1 MITPP
6 LDRHGGHVKPHYA
19 PAPGQTEGQAGTSTD
34 ETRQDGE
41 ISGIVKRFSK
51 TESSSDTPIG
61 MGWVK
66 ARYAEAIEYTGSP
79 QGLRGMLLLWGG
91 AGWVLGGLGIWLG
104 LAMSKSSIESSQF
117 LGWILVAFGFGL
129 SVRMFLSSARLE
141 LFRPEDEPTLF
152 DRKHRKVYRV
162 FRETQPGWRGLFK
175 PWPLR
180 ATEYDW
186 NLIDVEHQATLTT
199 TGSTVTRYHALV
211 FLVKKSAADP
221 TIIDSFTIGNTMEL
235 GELTVPAV
243 WEHIRRFMEEG
254 GPHLPPGETLA
265 PASAPQTLW
274 ESLGAVGPIGPSYG
288 RWWKDNA
295 AFMILIH
302 VLFPLTVPFFLLWG
316 FFNWLS
322 YKTATPIQWPQ
333 EVTVAVGPSELPGG
347 MPPDARN

>member
-1 MITPP
+1 MSTPS

-19 PAPGQTEGQAGTSTD
+19 PALGQTEGSAGVSTD
-34 ETRQDGE
+34 EARQDGE
-41 ISGIVKRFSK
+41 VSGIVKRFSK
-51 TESSSDTPIG
+51 HESAGDTPIA
-61 MGWVK
+61 MGWIK

-79 QGLRGMLLLWGG
+79 QGLRGMLFLWGVFG
-91 AGWVLGGLGIWLG
+91 AAIGIGLGTMFGTGMAEWGYRNIFDLLFWAAPPLF
-104 LAMSKSSIESSQF
+104 I
-117 LGWILVAFGFGL
+117 AFGFYIL
-129 SVRMFLSSARLE
+129 LWTTRLE

-186 NLIDVEHQATLTT
+186 NLIDVEHQAVLTT

-211 FLVKKSAADP
+211 FLVKKSATDQI
-221 TIIDSFTIGNTMEL
+221 IIDSFTIGNTMEL

-243 WEHIRRFMEEG
+243 WEHIRRFMEEN

-265 PASAPQTLW
+265 PSQPPQDFAL
-274 ESLGAVGPIGPSYG
+274 SLAAVGPFGASYR
-288 RWWKDNA
+288 RWWQDNA
-295 AFMILIH
+295 GFMILIH
-302 VLFPLTVPFFLLWG
+302 VLFPIFVPFFLLWG

-322 YKTATPIQWPQ
+322 YRTATRIEWPP
-333 EVTVAVGPSELPGG
+333 EIVETVGIRQAH
-347 MPPDARN
+347 